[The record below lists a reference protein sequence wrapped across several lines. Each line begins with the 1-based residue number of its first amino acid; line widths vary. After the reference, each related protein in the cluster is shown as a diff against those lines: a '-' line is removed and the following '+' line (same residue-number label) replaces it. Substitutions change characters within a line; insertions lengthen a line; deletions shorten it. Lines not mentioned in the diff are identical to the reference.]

1 MRWAR
6 LIPALLAL
14 LAPLPLAAQPATRLP
29 APPPRPEAPIVVS
42 SVLQDVAVTVYRAPF
57 RGAGPINAQWPQ
69 GFALVTET
77 RKVTLPAG
85 SAVLRFEG
93 VSEGLLPETAVV
105 SGLPDGVREKNR
117 DARLLSPAGL
127 VDAFLKRSVT
137 LRRTDRKTG
146 KVREQAAI
154 IQAGPNGGVILQTP
168 EGFEAL
174 GCSGLPERMLYS
186 RVPKDLSAKP
196 TLSILV
202 ESARART
209 VTLQLVYL
217 SEGFDWAANYV
228 VDRGE
233 GAAALGMTG
242 WITVANGGVTSFP
255 NAQLNVIAG
264 RLNKGYRAPLP
275 RTPPGALALRCWPL
289 DITSTH
295 PFWEL
300 PPIIEPIVDDYAE
313 EVMVTGSRLA
323 YARAPMPVMAPPPPP
338 PAPPPPPP
346 PPAEDLGDLKFYRIP
361 FRVDVS
367 AKGQKQVALL
377 IKDKVAVEQLY
388 FGTLYQTYNNAP
400 QPLVTRLRLQ
410 NRSEDGLGLALP
422 AGTAAVFE
430 TVDDR
435 RLLAGEAPI
444 GDKAVGE
451 RVDYDIGQ
459 SPAVQY
465 RVVVQPRDPSGSY
478 QDWQVTLTNAR
489 PFDAEVE
496 LLIPFAIDPEPTTW
510 ERRGASWV
518 WRVRVPANDSLIQ
531 TFRQKLKSG

>member
-1 MRWAR
+1 MRALR
-6 LIPALLAL
+6 LIPALLA
-14 LAPLPLAAQPATRLP
+14 ALAATPLGAQQGASLP
-29 APPPRPEAPIVVS
+29 APPVRPDAPVVVS
-42 SVLQDVAVTVYRAPF
+42 SVLKDVAVTVYRAPN
-57 RGAGPINAQWPQ
+57 RGAGPINPNWPQ

-77 RKVTLPAG
+77 RVVTLPAG
-85 SAVLRFEG
+85 TSVLRFEG

-105 SGLPDGVREKNR
+105 SGMPDGVREKNR

-146 KVREQAAI
+146 KVREQQAI
-154 IQAGPNGGVILQTP
+154 IQAGPNGGVILQTDS
-168 EGFEAL
+168 GYEAL
-174 GCSGLPERMLYS
+174 GCAGLPERMLYS

-228 VDRGE
+228 VDRSGD
-233 GAAALGMTG
+233 GKALGITG

-255 NAQLNVIAG
+255 GAQLNVIAG
-264 RLNKGYRAPLP
+264 RLNKGYRASLP
-275 RTPPGALALRCWPL
+275 RTPPGALQLKCWPM

-300 PPIIEPIVDDYAE
+300 PPIIEPVMDDYAE
-313 EVMVTGSRLA
+313 EVMVTGSRMERA
-323 YARAPMPVMAPPPPP
+323 YAIAPPPSPVVMAP
-338 PAPPPPPP
+338 APPPPP
-346 PPAEDLGDLKFYRIP
+346 PPAEDLGDLKFYRVP

-377 IKDKVAVEQLY
+377 VKDKVAVEQLY
-388 FGTLYQTYNNAP
+388 FGTLYQSYNNAP
-400 QPLVTRLRLQ
+400 QPLVTRLRMQ

-422 AGTAAVFE
+422 SGMAAVFE
-430 TVDDR
+430 TLAGR
-435 RLLAGEAPI
+435 RLLVGEAAI

-465 RVVVQPRDPSGSY
+465 SSLILDRDAKGDY
-478 QDWQVTLTNAR
+478 QVWQVTLTNAR
-489 PFDAEVE
+489 PFDADVE
-496 LLIPFAIDPEPTTW
+496 MLIPFALDPEPTGW
-510 ERRGASWV
+510 ERRGSSWV
-518 WRVRVPANDSLIQ
+518 WRVRVPANDSVVQ
-531 TFRQKLKSG
+531 TFRQKLR

>member
-1 MRWAR
+1 MRWAH
-6 LIPALLAL
+6 LIPAVLAV
-14 LAPLPLAAQPATRLP
+14 LAAPPLAAQQGARPSD
-29 APPPRPEAPIVVS
+29 APVVVS
-42 SVLQDVAVTVYRAPF
+42 SALKDVAVTVYRAPN
-57 RGAGPINAQWPQ
+57 RGAGPINPNWPQ

-77 RKVTLPAG
+77 RVVTLPAG
-85 SAVLRFEG
+85 TAVLRFEG

-105 SGLPDGVREKNR
+105 SGMPDGVREKNR

-146 KVREQAAI
+146 KVREQQAI
-154 IQAGPNGGVILQTP
+154 IQAGPNGGVILQTAA
-168 EGFEAL
+168 GYEAL
-174 GCSGLPERMLYS
+174 GCAGLPERMLYS
-186 RVPKDLSAKP
+186 RVPRDLSAKP

-228 VDRGE
+228 VDRAE
-233 GAAALGMTG
+233 GGKALGITG

-255 NAQLNVIAG
+255 GAQLNVIAG

-275 RTPPGALALRCWPL
+275 RTPPGALVLKCWPM

-300 PPIIEPIVDDYAE
+300 PPVIEPTVDYEE
-313 EVMVTGSRLA
+313 EVMVTAARLGDKLH
-323 YARAPMPVMAPPPPP
+323 VLAPPPAMIA
-338 PAPPPPPP
+338 PAPAPAPP
-346 PPAEDLGDLKFYRIP
+346 PPAEDLGDLKFYRVP

-388 FGTLYQTYNNAP
+388 FGTLYQSYNSAP
-400 QPLVTRLRLQ
+400 QPLVTRLRMQ

-422 AGTAAVFE
+422 SGMAAVFE
-430 TVDDR
+430 TLAGR
-435 RLLAGEAPI
+435 RLLVGEAAI

-459 SPAVQY
+459 SPAVQFGS
-465 RVVVQPRDPSGSY
+465 VITERDAKGEY
-478 QDWQVTLTNAR
+478 QTWQVTLTNAR

-496 LLIPFAIDPEPTTW
+496 MLIPFALDPEPAAW
-510 ERRGASWV
+510 ERRGSSWV
-518 WRVRVPANDSLIQ
+518 WRVRVPANDSVVQ
-531 TFRQKLKSG
+531 SFRQKLR